1 MIASLRGPVCNAPM
15 TRLASAALMFAL
27 AGCATTSGGSTPSS
41 PIDGKSSSGGEKMA
55 ITNVIPFDVASC
67 GPRALALSVMTN
79 EVLTGAMLSM
89 SPATQECFV
98 DLQSRDGQPF
108 DLKAKMTVA
117 ETGVTIEIN
126 GLGASAAGKACVE
139 NAFKKL
145 PIQPLPAGS
154 KPIVTEIPV
163 SGGPQSV
170 RVGDNAANDIAGKLR
185 LAQPSMCDCYAKL
198 GDQPA
203 PMLKAE
209 VEATGDGAK
218 VTLNSTDELATCL
231 QGKMQ
236 ALKLGDAKAK
246 LTWPLLL
253 KNTYAGQLDPS
264 APAALRF
271 QQLDGMRAQ
280 RTADV
285 LVAAGQ
291 RVAAA
296 LAYDDLA
303 QRYKKK
309 PAKGMLEELKVKCAE
324 VAAGDDKQMAA
335 VKALVTVLEDSQKLV
350 AAEKAKDPQ
359 WAQVEPMLAQQ
370 LASSNAEVARVEE
383 QKKND
388 LNACPKTKY

>member
-1 MIASLRGPVCNAPM
+1 MN
-15 TRLASAALMFAL
+15 RLALAALTFSL
-27 AGCATTSGGSTPSS
+27 AACATTSGGSTPSQ
-41 PIDGKSSSGGEKMA
+41 PVAGAPKASGGNEKMA

-67 GPRALALSVMTN
+67 GPRSLTLSPMTG

-117 ETGVTIEIN
+117 ETGVTVEVN

-139 NAFKKL
+139 AAFKKL

-154 KPIVTEIPV
+154 KPVVTEVPV
-163 SGGPQSV
+163 SGGPQIV
-170 RVGDNAANDIAGKLR
+170 RVGDNPANDIAGKLR
-185 LAQPSMCDCYAKL
+185 LGQPSFCECYAKL
-198 GDQPA
+198 GDKAA

-209 VEATGDGAK
+209 VDVTEGPAK
-218 VTLNSTDELATCL
+218 VSFNTTDELTTCL
-231 QGKMQ
+231 TGKMQ
-236 ALKLGDAKAK
+236 ALNFGEAKAK

-296 LAYDDLA
+296 VAYDALA
-303 QRYKKK
+303 QAYKKK
-309 PAKGMLEELKVKCAE
+309 PAKGMLEELKTKCAE
-324 VAAGDDKQMAA
+324 VSAGDDKQIAA

-350 AAEKAKDPQ
+350 QAEKAKDPQ
-359 WAQVEPMLAQQ
+359 WGQVEPMLAQQ
-370 LASSNAEVARVEE
+370 LTSSNAEVVRIEE